1 MMRSIVE
8 FGAIALAVSLY
19 FLPSILA
26 DRRQRPD
33 TLALALFNACLGW
46 TVAGWG
52 VALFWSLQAHHAHAP
67 KTITLMN
74 RQLQTA
80 KVTAGILSRAQRRD
94 RNNTG
99 IEL

>member
-1 MMRSIVE
+1 MMKSVVE
-8 FGAIALAVSLY
+8 FGAIAIAVAVY
-19 FLPSILA
+19 FLPSIIA
-26 DRRQRPD
+26 DRRARPD

-52 VALFWSLQAHHAHAP
+52 VALFWSFQAHHARSP

-80 KVTAGILSRAQRRD
+80 KVTAAIVSRAQRRD
-94 RNNTG
+94 RDNVSY
-99 IEL
+99 

>member
-1 MMRSIVE
+1 MIKPILE
-8 FGAIALAVSLY
+8 FGAIAVAVAVY

-26 DRRQRPD
+26 DRRARPD

-52 VALFWSLQAHHAHAP
+52 VALFWSLQAHHSASP
-67 KTITLMN
+67 KAVVLMK

-80 KVTAGILSRAQRRD
+80 TVTAAIVSRAQRRD
-94 RNNTG
+94 RSNSS
-99 IEL
+99 I